1 MKHLFF
7 LIVVSLCSLVSN
19 ARERVCFDNDWK
31 FILGDSAQMASP
43 EYNDSHWRTLN
54 VPHDWAIEGDFH
66 DSNPSGASGGA
77 LPGGIGWYRKHF
89 TLSSLVSPQLSSR
102 VSPQLSSRA
111 QSRDLLPHLFLSF
124 DGVYMNST
132 VYINGKK
139 VGTRPYGY
147 SSFEY
152 DITPYVHE
160 GENVVAV
167 RVDNSDQ
174 PNSRW
179 YSGCGIYRHVWL
191 TKTHPIH
198 IKHWGV
204 YIHNG
209 KVEVDYINP
218 TNQKVTVKNELLD
231 ANGKVIARQS
241 SRHSP
246 RLSSRATSRDL
257 STSVEMTT
265 GKDVS
270 SRHSPRLSSRHSPR
284 LSSRAT
290 SRDLLNAEGK
300 QKNRTIKLWSCE
312 SPNIYTVR
320 TQLIVAGQVVDEVT
334 TTTGFRD
341 FKFDPKTGF
350 WLNGKNFKL
359 NGVCEHHDFGCLGSA
374 LNEDALHRK
383 LTKLKAMGVNAIRC
397 SHNPP
402 APELL
407 NMCDTM
413 GIIVMDESFD
423 MWRRRKTQN
432 DYARFFDEWH
442 ERDLTDLV
450 LRDRNHPSV
459 LMWSIGNEVLEQWSD
474 AKADTLTLEQAN
486 LILNAGHDASTLA
499 KEGELSVN
507 SLLTRHLAEIIKR
520 YDTTRPIT
528 AGCNEVNPNNH
539 LFKSGAIDIIGFNY
553 HHQMVKDF
561 PKNFPDKPM
570 IFSESV
576 SALQTRGFYMM
587 PSDSIYRAPKQWWL
601 PYTDPTFMCSA
612 YDNMSASWG
621 STHEETWDVVKNT
634 PYVGGQFI
642 WTGFDYI
649 GEPTPYGFPARSSY
663 FGVIDLA
670 GFPKDSYYMYQSE
683 WTDKPMLHLFPH
695 WNWRPGQ
702 TIDLWAY
709 YNQADEVELFINGQS
724 QGIKSKLPSR
734 ATPGDLSTSCVLSVA
749 SDQRS
754 SAVEMTVGKDV
765 SSRAQ
770 SRDLCT
776 KYHAA
781 WRVPFAPGEITAV
794 SRKNG
799 KTVCTQTIKTAGPPH
814 HLRLSID
821 YQGKTTTFITVEVVD
836 KDGNLCPWAENQIE
850 FSTTGGAKILGT
862 DNGCQTSMERF
873 QAPRRKAFFGK
884 CLVVVQH
891 PMTSGA
897 PSMSSRPS
905 PLMSSRPSPL
915 MSSRP
920 SPLMSSRA
928 TSRDLTNSPTL
939 TAQSIDLLPSSIQF

>member
-1 MKHLFF
+1 MKKLVF
-7 LIVVSLCSLVSN
+7 LLVVILGSLASH
-19 ARERVCFDNDWK
+19 ARERVCFDSDWR
-31 FILGDSAQMASP
+31 FCLGDSAQMASP
-43 EYNDSHWRTLN
+43 EYNDSHWRKLN

-77 LPGGIGWYRKHF
+77 LPGGIGWYRKVF
-89 TLSSLVSPQLSSR
+89 SLPAGSEKT
-102 VSPQLSSRA
+102 
-111 QSRDLLPHLFLSF
+111 FLEF

-132 VYINGKK
+132 VYVNGKK

-160 GENVVAV
+160 GRNVVAV

-191 TKTHPIH
+191 TRTNPIH

-204 YIHNG
+204 YVHDG
-209 KVEVDYINP
+209 KVKVDYENP
-218 TNQKVTVKNELLD
+218 NNQKITVKNTWFD
-231 ANGKVIARQS
+231 ADGKPTNVKK
-241 SRHSP
+241 P
-246 RLSSRATSRDL
+246 R
-257 STSVEMTT
+257 
-265 GKDVS
+265 K
-270 SRHSPRLSSRHSPR
+270 
-284 LSSRAT
+284 
-290 SRDLLNAEGK
+290 
-300 QKNRTIKLWSCE
+300 WSCDD
-312 SPNIYTVR
+312 PYIYNVR
-320 TQLIVAGQVVDEVT
+320 TQLIVGGKVVDEVV

-374 LNEDALHRK
+374 INEDALHRK

-486 LILNAGHDASTLA
+486 LILNAGHDTSTLA

-561 PKNFPDKPM
+561 PKNFPGKPF

-587 PSDSIYRAPKQWWL
+587 PSDSIYRAPKQWWI

-663 FGVIDLA
+663 FGIIDLA

-683 WTDKPMLHLFPH
+683 WTTKPMLHLFPH

-709 YNQADEVELFINGQS
+709 YNNADEVELYINGKS
-724 QGIKSKLPSR
+724 QGVRRKAER
-734 ATPGDLSTSCVLSVA
+734 
-749 SDQRS
+749 
-754 SAVEMTVGKDV
+754 E
-765 SSRAQ
+765 
-770 SRDLCT
+770 
-776 KYHAA
+776 YHVA
-781 WRVPFAPGEITAV
+781 WRVKFEPGEITCI
-794 SRKNG
+794 SRKAG
-799 KTVCTQTIKTAGPPH
+799 KTVCTQTIKTASAPD
-814 HLRLSID
+814 HLRLSVD
-821 YQGKTTTFITVEVVD
+821 YKGKNTTFVTVEVVD

-884 CLVVVQH
+884 CMVVVGGNGVLH
-891 PMTSGA
+891 A
-897 PSMSSRPS
+897 E
-905 PLMSSRPSPL
+905 
-915 MSSRP
+915 
-920 SPLMSSRA
+920 
-928 TSRDLTNSPTL
+928 
-939 TAQSIDLLPSSIQF
+939 SIDLEPSSIEM